1 MLAAFARSR
10 LSSSPSSLRA
20 FSRGAKSAAPVKGKA
35 WALDVLKDAAGV
47 TGKQA
52 ELAYDALLSGI
63 AERVAAG
70 ERVTFQG
77 FGTFERVARAAREG
91 RNPSTGAAL
100 KIPATNAPKFK
111 AGAAFKQAVKMG

>member
-1 MLAAFARSR
+1 MVIGPTPPGTGVI
-10 LSSSPSSLRA
+10 LSATLIASS
-20 FSRGAKSAAPVKGKA
+20 KSAAPVKGKA
-35 WALDVLKDAAGV
+35 WALDVIKDAAGV

-63 AERVAAG
+63 AEHVAAG